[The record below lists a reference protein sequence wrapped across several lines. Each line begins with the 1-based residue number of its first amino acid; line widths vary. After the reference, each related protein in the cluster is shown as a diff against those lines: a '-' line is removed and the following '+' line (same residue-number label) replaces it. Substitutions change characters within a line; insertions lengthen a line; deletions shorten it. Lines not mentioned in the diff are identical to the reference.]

1 MDSDSQL
8 YFTSTEIPLLGLL
21 RSGKKGRAIIAS
33 GAPAIKII
41 DREGNQAVLVDGA
54 IVPIRW
60 DSPAFHVLF
69 TEASDGSE

>member
-21 RSGKKGRAIIAS
+21 PSGKKGRAIIAS
-33 GAPAIKII
+33 GSPAIKIT
-41 DREGNQAVLVDGA
+41 DREGNQAMLVDGA

-69 TEASDGSE
+69 SEARDGEE

>member
-1 MDSDSQL
+1 MASDSQL
-8 YFTSTEIPLLGLL
+8 YFTSTEIPLMGLL
-21 RSGKKGRAIIAS
+21 ANGKKGRAIIAS
-33 GAPAIKII
+33 GSPAIKIT